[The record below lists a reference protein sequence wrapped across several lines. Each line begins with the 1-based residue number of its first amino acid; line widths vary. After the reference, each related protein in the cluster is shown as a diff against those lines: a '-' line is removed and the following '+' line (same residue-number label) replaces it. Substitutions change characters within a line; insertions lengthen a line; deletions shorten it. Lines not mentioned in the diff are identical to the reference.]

1 MIPIGQ
7 LVAYHNEAGAIRWG
21 RVQGFDESSDTLLV
35 GYNTTV
41 VVRAD
46 EVVAD
51 AISMPMFEVR
61 VAEHRESCE
70 RCKAASE
77 ALWRKR

>member
-1 MIPIGQ
+1 MIPIGH

-21 RVQGFDESSDTLLV
+21 RVQGFDEHSDTLLV
-35 GYNTTV
+35 GYNV
-41 VVRAD
+41 PNVVRAD

-51 AISMPMFEVR
+51 AISMTMFEVR

-70 RCKAASE
+70 RCKAAS
-77 ALWRKR
+77 AAIRRQP